1 MSSRE
6 ARAASSS
13 SSTVMVEIYEN
24 ETYKNSE
31 WGPHAK
37 MPWVSALDNGACT
50 PRDEYE
56 TLGVEWQWTCNWKV
70 KYKQTKDADVDGWEY
85 ASKLDRLY
93 MGGSRVSRGEA
104 KWSDKAR
111 RRLWYRM
118 MKREKSKIL
127 THTYM
132 FN

>member
-93 MGGSRVSRGEA
+93 MGGSRVSRGGKVERQGEEEA
-104 KWSDKAR
+104 LVQDDEAGGQEG
-111 RRLWYRM
+111 Y
-118 MKREKSKIL
+118 
-127 THTYM
+127 
-132 FN
+132 